1 VRENVQHLLSTDCLK
16 VVEAKEMDS
25 RLLVKKT
32 LAGNK
37 KSFESIIETHQRLV
51 SHIVFR
57 MVQNAADQED
67 ICQDVF
73 LKVYQNLKGFQFESK
88 LSTWIAKIAYNA
100 CLSFLEKK
108 RIPLFDDLMPE
119 ERSIET
125 VTDCNYSVDQAVEQS
140 ETSALLRSE
149 IEEMP
154 VHYRTILTLYHL
166 DQMSYNEIGETME
179 LPEGTVKSYLFRA
192 RKLLKERLLAK
203 YRREDLCNS
212 ST

>member
-1 VRENVQHLLSTDCLK
+1 
-16 VVEAKEMDS
+16 VEAKEMDS
-25 RLLVKKT
+25 RLLIKKT

-37 KSFESIIETHQRLV
+37 RAFEAIIEGHQRLV
-51 SHIVFR
+51 SHVVFR

-73 LKVYQNLKGFQFESK
+73 LKVYQNLKDFQFESK

-108 RIPLFDDLMPE
+108 RVPLFDDLMPE
-119 ERSIET
+119 EKSIET
-125 VTDCNYSVDQAVEQS
+125 VSDDSYRPDQMVEGK
-140 ETSALLRSE
+140 ETSSALRSE
-149 IEEMP
+149 IEKMP

-166 DQMSYNEIGETME
+166 DQMSYGEIGETME

-192 RKLLKERLLAK
+192 RRLLKERLLAK